1 MITND
6 PRSWPDRLM
15 GLCFGFL
22 LATIA
27 VYVGVQLIVSVWK
40 VVLLIIA
47 AITVFTFALAA
58 IRFRNRGW

>member
-15 GLCFGFL
+15 GLCLGFL
-22 LATIA
+22 LAAIA

-47 AITVFTFALAA
+47 AITVLMSILAA
-58 IRFRNRGW
+58 IHFRNRGW